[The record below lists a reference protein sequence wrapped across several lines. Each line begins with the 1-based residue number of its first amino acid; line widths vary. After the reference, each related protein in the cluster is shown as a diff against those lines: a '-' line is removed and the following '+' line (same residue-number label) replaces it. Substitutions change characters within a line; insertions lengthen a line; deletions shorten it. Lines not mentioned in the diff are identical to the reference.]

1 MDHYLAFLLG
11 LTGLV
16 FSADQFVKGSAS
28 VAKIYRIPPVL
39 IGAVL
44 LGFGTSLP
52 ESLVSVT
59 AAATGDLDIAA
70 GNIIGSNVA
79 NLGLVMAF
87 AVMISKI
94 GMKVSRE
101 AFFQEGI
108 MTLCATVALAIV
120 LMNGSIRREEGALLL
135 IGGFAVL
142 WRILHNSGGRET
154 SFESVKG
161 FRKSTEILRVT
172 AGLSGTVVGAF
183 FTVRG
188 AAGLAESWGL
198 TGGFVGFLLIAIGTS
213 LPELVTTAACARRGE
228 MELIIGN
235 LFGSNIFN
243 CLLVGGL
250 MGVVGPGEISA
261 PNITGSGLIFMLLV
275 TVTLLGLTAKEREIP
290 KSGGALL
297 LAIYLVAAIFLGMNS
312 STPSI

>member
-11 LTGLV
+11 LAGLV
-16 FSADQFVKGSAS
+16 FSADQFVRGSAS
-28 VAKIYRIPPVL
+28 VAKIYRISPVL

-52 ESLVSVT
+52 ESLVSIT

-79 NLGLVMAF
+79 NLGLVMAY
-87 AVMISKI
+87 AVMITQV
-94 GMKVSRE
+94 KVSKTV
-101 AFFQEGI
+101 FSQEGVI
-108 MTLCATVALAIV
+108 TLCATVALTIV
-120 LMNGSIRREEGALLL
+120 LAGGSIGRGEGALLL
-135 IGGFAVL
+135 IGGILVL
-142 WRILHNSGGRET
+142 VRILSNSGDQEKL
-154 SFESVKG
+154 SESTQD
-161 FRKSTEILRVT
+161 FQKSTEILRVVV
-172 AGLSGTVVGAF
+172 GLIGTVVGAF

-188 AAGLAESWGL
+188 AAGLAESWGI

-228 MELIIGN
+228 MELIVGN

-250 MGVVGPGEISA
+250 MGVVGPGEISS
-261 PNITGSGLIFMLLV
+261 PSITGWGLFFMVLV
-275 TVTLLGLTAKEREIP
+275 TVTLLGLTRKGEPIQ
-290 KSGGALL
+290 KSGGVLL
-297 LAIYLVAAIFLGMNS
+297 LAIYLIAAVFLGMNS
-312 STPSI
+312 SI

>member
-11 LTGLV
+11 LAGLV
-16 FSADQFVKGSAS
+16 FSADQFVRGSAS
-28 VAKIYRIPPVL
+28 VAKIYRISPVL

-52 ESLVSVT
+52 ESLVSIT

-79 NLGLVMAF
+79 NLGLVMAY
-87 AVMISKI
+87 AVMITQV
-94 GMKVSRE
+94 KVSKTGLSP
-101 AFFQEGI
+101 EGV
-108 MTLCATVALAIV
+108 MTLCATVALTIV
-120 LMNGSIRREEGALLL
+120 LAGGSIGRGEGALLL
-135 IGGFAVL
+135 IGGILVL
-142 WRILHNSGGRET
+142 VRILSNSGDQEKL
-154 SFESVKG
+154 SESTQD
-161 FRKSTEILRVT
+161 FQKSTEILRVVV
-172 AGLSGTVVGAF
+172 GLIGTVVGAF

-188 AAGLAESWGL
+188 AAGLAESWGI

-228 MELIIGN
+228 MELIVGN

-250 MGVVGPGEISA
+250 MGVVGPGEISS
-261 PNITGSGLIFMLLV
+261 PSITGWGLVFMVLV
-275 TVTLLGLTAKEREIP
+275 TVTLLGLTRKGEPIQ
-290 KSGGALL
+290 KSGGVLL
-297 LAIYLVAAIFLGMNS
+297 LAIYLIAAVFLGMNS
-312 STPSI
+312 SI

>member
-11 LTGLV
+11 LAGLV
-16 FSADQFVKGSAS
+16 FSADQFVRGSAS
-28 VAKIYRIPPVL
+28 VAKIYRISPVL

-52 ESLVSVT
+52 ESLVSIT

-79 NLGLVMAF
+79 NLGLVMAY
-87 AVMISKI
+87 AVMITQV
-94 GMKVSRE
+94 KVSKTV
-101 AFFQEGI
+101 FSQEGV
-108 MTLCATVALAIV
+108 MTLCATVALTIV
-120 LMNGSIRREEGALLL
+120 LAGGSIGRGEGALLL
-135 IGGFAVL
+135 IGGILVL
-142 WRILHNSGGRET
+142 VRILSNSGDQEKL
-154 SFESVKG
+154 SESTQD
-161 FRKSTEILRVT
+161 FQKSTEILRVVV
-172 AGLSGTVVGAF
+172 GLIGTVVGAF

-188 AAGLAESWGL
+188 AAGLAESWGI

-228 MELIIGN
+228 MELIVGN

-250 MGVVGPGEISA
+250 MGVVGPGEISS
-261 PNITGSGLIFMLLV
+261 PSITGWGLFFMVLV
-275 TVTLLGLTAKEREIP
+275 TVTLLGLTRKGEPIQ
-290 KSGGALL
+290 KSGGVLL
-297 LAIYLVAAIFLGMNS
+297 LAIYLIAAVFLGMNS
-312 STPSI
+312 SI

>member
-11 LTGLV
+11 LAGLV
-16 FSADQFVKGSAS
+16 FSADQFVRGSAS
-28 VAKIYRIPPVL
+28 VAKIYRISPVL

-52 ESLVSVT
+52 ESLVSIT

-79 NLGLVMAF
+79 NLGLVMAY
-87 AVMISKI
+87 AVMITQV
-94 GMKVSRE
+94 KVSKTV
-101 AFFQEGI
+101 FSQEGV
-108 MTLCATVALAIV
+108 MTLCATVALTIV
-120 LMNGSIRREEGALLL
+120 LAGGSIGRGEGALLL
-135 IGGFAVL
+135 IGGILVL
-142 WRILHNSGGRET
+142 VRILSNSGDQEKL
-154 SFESVKG
+154 SESTQD
-161 FRKSTEILRVT
+161 FQKSTEILRVVV
-172 AGLSGTVVGAF
+172 GLIGTVVGAF

-188 AAGLAESWGL
+188 AAGLAESWGI

-228 MELIIGN
+228 MELIVGN

-250 MGVVGPGEISA
+250 MGVVGPGEISS
-261 PNITGSGLIFMLLV
+261 PSITGWGLVFMVLV
-275 TVTLLGLTAKEREIP
+275 TVTLLGLTRKGEPIQ
-290 KSGGALL
+290 KSGGVLL
-297 LAIYLVAAIFLGMNS
+297 LAIYLIAAVFLGMNS
-312 STPSI
+312 SI

>member
-11 LTGLV
+11 LAGLV
-16 FSADQFVKGSAS
+16 FSADQFVRGSAS

-52 ESLVSVT
+52 ESLVSIT

-79 NLGLVMAF
+79 NLGLVMAY
-87 AVMISKI
+87 AVMITQV
-94 GMKVSRE
+94 KVSKTV
-101 AFFQEGI
+101 FSQEGV
-108 MTLCATVALAIV
+108 MTLCATVALTIV
-120 LMNGSIRREEGALLL
+120 LAGGSIGRGEGALLL
-135 IGGFAVL
+135 IGGILVL
-142 WRILHNSGGRET
+142 VRILSNSGDQEKL
-154 SFESVKG
+154 SESTQD
-161 FRKSTEILRVT
+161 FQKSTEILRVVV
-172 AGLSGTVVGAF
+172 GLIGTVVGAF

-188 AAGLAESWGL
+188 AAGLAESWGI

-228 MELIIGN
+228 MELIVGN

-250 MGVVGPGEISA
+250 MGVVGPGEISS
-261 PNITGSGLIFMLLV
+261 PSITGWGLVFMVLV
-275 TVTLLGLTAKEREIP
+275 TVTLLGLTRKGEPIQ
-290 KSGGALL
+290 KSGGVLL
-297 LAIYLVAAIFLGMNS
+297 LAIYLIAAVFLGMNS
-312 STPSI
+312 SI

>member
-11 LTGLV
+11 LAGLV
-16 FSADQFVKGSAS
+16 FSADQFVRGSAS
-28 VAKIYRIPPVL
+28 VAKIYRISPVL

-52 ESLVSVT
+52 ESLVSIT

-79 NLGLVMAF
+79 NLGLVMAY
-87 AVMISKI
+87 AVMITQV
-94 GMKVSRE
+94 KVSKTV
-101 AFFQEGI
+101 FSQEGVI
-108 MTLCATVALAIV
+108 TLCATVALTIV
-120 LMNGSIRREEGALLL
+120 LAGGSIGRGEGALLL
-135 IGGFAVL
+135 IGGILVL
-142 WRILHNSGGRET
+142 VRILSNSGDQEKL
-154 SFESVKG
+154 SESTQD
-161 FRKSTEILRVT
+161 FQKSTEILRVVV
-172 AGLSGTVVGAF
+172 GLIGTVVGAF

-188 AAGLAESWGL
+188 AAGLAESWGI

-228 MELIIGN
+228 MELIVGN

-250 MGVVGPGEISA
+250 MGVVGPGEISS
-261 PNITGSGLIFMLLV
+261 PSITGWGLFFMVLV
-275 TVTLLGLTAKEREIP
+275 TVTLLGLTRKGEPIQ
-290 KSGGALL
+290 KSGGVLL
-297 LAIYLVAAIFLGMNS
+297 LAIYLIAAAFLGVNS
-312 STPSI
+312 SI

>member
-11 LTGLV
+11 LAGLV
-16 FSADQFVKGSAS
+16 FSADQFVRGSAS
-28 VAKIYRIPPVL
+28 VAKIYRISPVL

-52 ESLVSVT
+52 ESLVSIT

-79 NLGLVMAF
+79 NLGLVMAY
-87 AVMISKI
+87 AVMITQV
-94 GMKVSRE
+94 KVSKTV
-101 AFFQEGI
+101 FSQEGV
-108 MTLCATVALAIV
+108 MTLCATVALTIV
-120 LMNGSIRREEGALLL
+120 LAGGSIGRGEGALLL
-135 IGGFAVL
+135 IGGILVL
-142 WRILHNSGGRET
+142 VRILSNSGDQEKP
-154 SFESVKG
+154 SESTQD
-161 FRKSTEILRVT
+161 FQKSTEILRVVV
-172 AGLSGTVVGAF
+172 GLIGTVAGAF

-188 AAGLAESWGL
+188 AAGLAESWGI

-228 MELIIGN
+228 MELIVGN

-250 MGVVGPGEISA
+250 MGVVGPGEISS
-261 PNITGSGLIFMLLV
+261 PSITGWGLVFMVLV
-275 TVTLLGLTAKEREIP
+275 TVTLLGLIRKGEPIQ
-290 KSGGALL
+290 KSGGVLL
-297 LAIYLVAAIFLGMNS
+297 LAVYLIAAVVLGVNS
-312 STPSI
+312 SI

>member
-11 LTGLV
+11 LAGLV
-16 FSADQFVKGSAS
+16 FSADQFVRGSAS

-52 ESLVSVT
+52 ESLVSIT

-79 NLGLVMAF
+79 NLGLVMAY
-87 AVMISKI
+87 AVMITQV
-94 GMKVSRE
+94 KVSKTV
-101 AFFQEGI
+101 FSQEGV
-108 MTLCATVALAIV
+108 MTLCATVALTIV
-120 LMNGSIRREEGALLL
+120 LAGGSIGRGEGALLL
-135 IGGFAVL
+135 IGGILVL
-142 WRILHNSGGRET
+142 VRILSNSGDQEKL
-154 SFESVKG
+154 SESTQD
-161 FRKSTEILRVT
+161 FQKSTEILRVVV
-172 AGLSGTVVGAF
+172 GLIGTVVGAF

-188 AAGLAESWGL
+188 AAGLAESWGI

-228 MELIIGN
+228 MELIVGN

-250 MGVVGPGEISA
+250 MGVVGPGEISS
-261 PNITGSGLIFMLLV
+261 PSITGWGLFFMVLV
-275 TVTLLGLTAKEREIP
+275 TVTLLGLTRKGEPIQ
-290 KSGGALL
+290 KSGGVLL
-297 LAIYLVAAIFLGMNS
+297 LAIYLIAAVFLGVNS
-312 STPSI
+312 SI